1 MELMYLI
8 RTRART
14 PERRVESI
22 RRRVA
27 EKALCEAE
35 GCRRAKRL
43 RRCGAGIGASS
54 GSRIGL
60 GSSFAVTGLVGL
72 ILSVGLMLMGW
83 RGWFALR
90 IGEDGQRQKQPQV
103 LRLRHSQ
110 SARMAPLRMTL
121 LWRVGEEETAAKAAT
136 IEESDWRT
144 FGLGCFGLWRRR

>member
-14 PERRVESI
+14 PERSVESI

-83 RGWFALR
+83 RGWFV
-90 IGEDGQRQKQPQV
+90 GQRHSGRYAPGV
-103 LRLRHSQ
+103 LRCAQNDNVKLTT
-110 SARMAPLRMTL
+110 ART
-121 LWRVGEEETAAKAAT
+121 TATTKATTA
-136 IEESDWRT
+136 EQRAVSDWRT

>member
-14 PERRVESI
+14 PERSVESI

-83 RGWFALR
+83 RGWFVGGERARAL
-90 IGEDGQRQKQPQV
+90 GS
-103 LRLRHSQ
+103 LRSPRKCGGSSLRS
-110 SARMAPLRMTL
+110 
-121 LWRVGEEETAAKAAT
+121 E
-136 IEESDWRT
+136 
-144 FGLGCFGLWRRR
+144 

>member
-8 RTRART
+8 RTRGRT
-14 PERRVESI
+14 PERSVESI

-35 GCRRAKRL
+35 GRRRAKRL

-72 ILSVGLMLMGW
+72 ILSVGLMLMRW

-90 IGEDGQRQKQPQV
+90 IGEDGQRQKRSQV

-110 SARMAPLRMTL
+110 SARNGSAQDDT
-121 LWRVGEEETAAKAAT
+121 
-136 IEESDWRT
+136 
-144 FGLGCFGLWRRR
+144 

>member
-1 MELMYLI
+1 MYLM

-14 PERRVESI
+14 PERSVESI

-35 GCRRAKRL
+35 GRRRAKRL

-72 ILSVGLMLMGW
+72 ILSVGLMLVGGGAGSLLG
-83 RGWFALR
+83 RGQ
-90 IGEDGQRQKQPQV
+90 G
-103 LRLRHSQ
+103 HSG
-110 SARMAPLRMTL
+110 RYAPP
-121 LWRVGEEETAAKAAT
+121 
-136 IEESDWRT
+136 
-144 FGLGCFGLWRRR
+144 